1 MTTITASR
9 ATSIRL
15 SASPTRTR
23 PTRLRL
29 TVRGRRVLAAA
40 TALPFALA
48 VSAAMV
54 AGGGA
59 VATLDQGAGAASFE
73 SVTVASGETLWSIAQ
88 DIAPA
93 ADPRDVVDAI
103 SRLNALDG
111 AGLIAGQQLAIPSQ
125 YDSIR

>member
-9 ATSIRL
+9 PTSIHL
-15 SASPTRTR
+15 PASRAHTQ
-23 PTRLRL
+23 PTRLRM

-40 TALPFALA
+40 TALPFAIA

-59 VATLDQGAGAASFE
+59 VASLDQGTGAASFE
-73 SVTVASGETLWSIAQ
+73 RVTVASGETLWSIAQ

-111 AGLIAGQQLAIPSQ
+111 VTLIAGQQLAIPAQ

>member
-1 MTTITASR
+1 MTTVTASR
-9 ATSIRL
+9 AL
-15 SASPTRTR
+15 SLSMNAPATRTR
-23 PTRLRL
+23 STRLRL
-29 TVRGRRVLAAA
+29 TVRGRRVLAMA
-40 TALPFALA
+40 TAFPIVVA

-59 VATLDQGAGAASFE
+59 VASLDQGPGSASFD
-73 SVTVASGETLWSIAQ
+73 SVTVASGETLWSIAH
-88 DIAPA
+88 DVAPA

-111 AGLIAGQQLAIPSQ
+111 GALIAGQQLAIPAQ